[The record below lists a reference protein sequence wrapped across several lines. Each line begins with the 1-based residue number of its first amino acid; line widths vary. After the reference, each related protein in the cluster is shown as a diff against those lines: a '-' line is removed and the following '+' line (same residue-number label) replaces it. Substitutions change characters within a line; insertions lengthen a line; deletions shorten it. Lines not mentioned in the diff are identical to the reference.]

1 MCLSGSSDYG
11 MVARLV
17 EGNWL
22 YLRMNHN
29 DLAWCF
35 GQHIGCLCLSW
46 SQSSGNVPGDIF
58 SSGHLE
64 FFWFFTCFLKW
75 KLIPGEI
82 TQMQIINL
90 HDGPAH
96 VGKTHRFLAV
106 NLVEPTE
113 KKRPLSSIGAQLL
126 PSILSLHEPMLEL
139 CTGGG
144 SGLRAIEHYTHFPNA
159 S

>member
-11 MVARLV
+11 MVARLI

-22 YLRMNHN
+22 HLRMNHN

-113 KKRPLSSIGAQLL
+113 KKKALEQHWSTIA
-126 PSILSLHEPMLEL
+126 SLNII
-139 CTGGG
+139 TTWTNA
-144 SGLRAIEHYTHFPNA
+144 RALHRWRFGFEGHWTLYPFP
-159 S
+159 